1 MTKEEMIE
9 RIKELKEQIWLHEM
23 ADRWDFW
30 EAQEVEKKKSELRK
44 LEWELKN
51 K

>member
-1 MTKEEMIE
+1 MTKEQMIE
-9 RIKELKEQIWLHEM
+9 RIKELKEQIWFHEM

-30 EAQEVEKKKSELRK
+30 EAQEVEKKRSELRK
-44 LEWELKN
+44 LEWELEN

>member
-1 MTKEEMIE
+1 MTREEMIK
-9 RIKELKEQIWLHEM
+9 RIEELKEQIWYHEM

-30 EAQEVEKKKSELRK
+30 EAQEVEKKRSELRK
-44 LEWELKN
+44 LEWELEN

>member
-1 MTKEEMIE
+1 MTKEQMIE
-9 RIKELKEQIWLHEM
+9 RIKELKEQLWYYEM

-30 EAQEVEKKKSELRK
+30 EAQSVEKKRSELRK
-44 LEWELKN
+44 LEWELEN